1 MKKPTWAEIESLAE
15 KHDDLIYSVREL
27 QRFTRDCVFPADL
40 VALFWPSATQR
51 QQAMVQGLK
60 RYHGSPCPRH
70 GTTERVVCSR
80 KCTDCCIARS
90 RDRYHRNKDA
100 CKQRSAAWHRENREY
115 RNAYQ
120 RAYYQKKR
128 EASA

>member
-1 MKKPTWAEIESLAE
+1 MKKPTWPEVCALAE
-15 KHDDLIYSVREL
+15 RTGVEYSVLEL
-27 QRFTRDCVFPADL
+27 QRFTRDGVFPSDL
-40 VALFWPSATQR
+40 IAKFWPKASTRRVAFL
-51 QQAMVQGLK
+51 QGLT

-100 CKQRSAAWHRENREY
+100 CKQRAAAWHRENREY

-120 RAYYQKKR
+120 RAYYQKKK
-128 EASA
+128 EQAA